1 MQASSIIGI
10 LSSLCSRYKYTYV
23 LKRYLWINRLHFNI
37 SNSANRQSLTIDTRG
52 VSNLGPAKFRT
63 KADSNKDQIC
73 YYNQNKSDTS
83 FNFFLTLRKQTSS
96 TSEIIFSIV
105 NLIDKSSRNDNIYF
119 EINHE
124 LSYFKNDNIQN
135 KPPIQRVNESN
146 TVREIRPDGTDRQ
159 ICRNDTRFSKKSRF
173 LSE

>member
-1 MQASSIIGI
+1 M
-10 LSSLCSRYKYTYV
+10 
-23 LKRYLWINRLHFNI
+23 
-37 SNSANRQSLTIDTRG
+37 
-52 VSNLGPAKFRT
+52 
-63 KADSNKDQIC
+63 
-73 YYNQNKSDTS
+73 
-83 FNFFLTLRKQTSS
+83 TLRKQTSS

-124 LSYFKNDNIQN
+124 LSDFKNENIQN

-146 TVREIRPDGTDRQ
+146 TVREIRPDGTDRRQ
-159 ICRNDTRFSKKSRF
+159 CRNDRRFSKKSRF